1 MKTFAIIL
9 FFLCQSQVGL
19 TQGMVTTYEGKS
31 IDSKILNQPV
41 KYSVILPKDY
51 NESEKKYPV
60 VYLLHG
66 LGGYDYTWLEHG
78 RLSQHIDE
86 AVRKNEIQP
95 MIYVMP
101 EGYRTYYVNDYYG
114 KFLYQD
120 MFVKELVPFIDANYR
135 TIQDKDHRATVG
147 FSMGGFG
154 ALILPLKHPE
164 VFSVCVPLSIS
175 IRTDDQYMAEDQ
187 TEWDEQWGKLF
198 GGVGLSGKER
208 ITKYY
213 KENSPF
219 HLLNKG
225 NLKQF
230 KDLKIFIDNGD
241 DEQTLS
247 KSNEALHILLRDL
260 NINHEFRVRNGGHT
274 FEYWRGSLTNGLHF
288 IDDAFNKKTYR
299 GDANDL
305 SSTISKVLDVN
316 PNLINND
323 EFEILLPEGYNTS
336 FRYYPVIYFI
346 GKFDNSTKSIISNK
360 VISEIKENKL
370 PPIISIFIDPDFKT
384 SLESII
390 LNAKKNYRIRDGRR
404 FQSLIGF
411 KEGGTK
417 AMNYLMKNND
427 FTSCAIFDSPVD
439 IEVLKSLSEDKI
451 KSLKSTWFFISTTDK
466 SKNYNSNGL
475 THIIFKEKQIY
486 HEYRVSQGDGDLNW
500 FLKEVSSAL
509 DFSQRKIHY

>member
-1 MKTFAIIL
+1 M
-9 FFLCQSQVGL
+9 
-19 TQGMVTTYEGKS
+19 
-31 IDSKILNQPV
+31 
-41 KYSVILPKDY
+41 
-51 NESEKKYPV
+51 
-60 VYLLHG
+60 
-66 LGGYDYTWLEHG
+66 
-78 RLSQHIDE
+78 
-86 AVRKNEIQP
+86 
-95 MIYVMP
+95 
-101 EGYRTYYVNDYYG
+101 
-114 KFLYQD
+114 
-120 MFVKELVPFIDANYR
+120 
-135 TIQDKDHRATVG
+135 
-147 FSMGGFG
+147 
-154 ALILPLKHPE
+154 
-164 VFSVCVPLSIS
+164 
-175 IRTDDQYMAEDQ
+175 
-187 TEWDEQWGKLF
+187 
-198 GGVGLSGKER
+198 
-208 ITKYY
+208 
-213 KENSPF
+213 
-219 HLLNKG
+219 
-225 NLKQF
+225 
-230 KDLKIFIDNGD
+230 
-241 DEQTLS
+241 
-247 KSNEALHILLRDL
+247 

-451 KSLKSTWFFISTTDK
+451 KC
-466 SKNYNSNGL
+466 
-475 THIIFKEKQIY
+475 
-486 HEYRVSQGDGDLNW
+486 
-500 FLKEVSSAL
+500 
-509 DFSQRKIHY
+509 